1 MAQIYSSSAPLISFF
16 ETGDVPTADN
26 FESLIKSFAIYDGTL
41 PMISGSSIG
50 TGSFGQLVIG
60 SGINSNVLPNVD
72 NTHDLGS
79 STLEWKDLYIDGTAH
94 IDTIA
99 NGVIIPSI
107 SSSIN
112 ISGSLLPNKD
122 DHWDLGASGQ
132 EWKDLHIDGTANI
145 DTLSNTTATIT
156 TANITTANITTVGN
170 AVSIP
175 SISSSINI
183 SGALLPHADNKHNLG
198 TADNSWKDLHVQ
210 GTATIG
216 TLSIS
221 SLANSVSITGIS
233 SSTQVLQLSGSF
245 IPATDDTYNLGSSTQ
260 QWKDLYVDGVAYI
273 DKISGSSGDPDSAL
287 TSSVHIVPGLDDTYN
302 LGSSDLQWKD
312 LHLDGTANIDTA
324 AIDTGTISGVGTI
337 TTASISNLSSSLI
350 PDADNTYDLGSSARE
365 YKDIYS
371 DGIIYSDQL
380 GADGDGVSLAYINVI
395 SSSNDSAAISSSVSL
410 VPSTD
415 DTYSLGSSTL
425 QWKDLH
431 LDGTANIDI
440 LSTETASVGRV
451 NSALIPTLDDTYDLG
466 SSAFRYNEIY
476 ATSQSLSTS
485 ASLSAIKFE
494 NLPQTVAQAALI
506 GTGSL
511 YLSGSTTDGRGKFL
525 CVFTG

>member
-1 MAQIYSSSAPLISFF
+1 MSQIYSSSAPLIAFF

-26 FESLIKSFAIYDGTL
+26 FESLIKSFAVYDGTL
-41 PMISGSSIG
+41 TIISGSSTS

-60 SGINSNVLPNVD
+60 SGVNSNILPNVD

-94 IDTIA
+94 IDTIG
-99 NGVIIPSI
+99 NGVAIPSI

-122 DHWDLGASGQ
+122 DHWDLGASGL
-132 EWKDLHIDGTANI
+132 EWKDLHLDGTANI
-145 DTLSNTTATIT
+145 DTLSNATATIT

-170 AVSIP
+170 GVAIP

-183 SGALLPHADNKHNLG
+183 SGSLLPSADNKWSLG
-198 TADNSWKDLHVQ
+198 TANNSWKDLHVQ

-312 LHLDGTANIDTA
+312 LHIDGTANIDTA
-324 AIDTGTISGVGTI
+324 AIDTSTVSGVGTI
-337 TTASISNLSSSLI
+337 TTASINNLSSSLI
-350 PDADNTYDLGSSARE
+350 PDKDNTYDLGSSTRE

-380 GADGDGVSLAYINVI
+380 GADGNGVALAYINVI
-395 SSSNDSAAISSSVSL
+395 SSSNDSTAISSSVSL

-431 LDGTANIDI
+431 LDGTANIDN
-440 LSTETASVGRV
+440 LAADTASIGRV
-451 NSALIPTLDDTYDLG
+451 STSLIPTADDAYDLG
-466 SSAFRYNEIY
+466 SSDFRYNEVY

-494 NLPQTVAQAALI
+494 NLPTSVAQARLI

-511 YLSGSTTDGRGKFL
+511 YLSGSTTDGDGQFL